1 MAATCRT
8 CKRMVTYVKIDGEL
22 IATEN
27 ALISVV
33 PATVV
38 VDSVGTHVRM
48 ADAPVQARQL
58 HAALC
63 PQYVEANR
71 KKRISDEKR
80 AFERAQQRSTRRN
93 AGL

>member
-1 MAATCRT
+1 MSATCRT
-8 CKRMVTYVKIDGEL
+8 CKRMVTYVRIDGEL

-33 PATVV
+33 PALVT
-38 VDSVGTHVRM
+38 VDSGGTHVRM

-58 HAALC
+58 HSALC
-63 PQYVEANR
+63 PTYVEADR
-71 KKRISDEKR
+71 KKRIADEKR
-80 AFERAQQRSTRRN
+80 EYERAQQRSTRRN

>member
-1 MAATCRT
+1 MPTCRT
-8 CKRMVTYVKIDGEL
+8 CKRMVHFVKIDGEL

-33 PATVV
+33 PAIVTI
-38 VDSVGTHVRM
+38 DSSGTRVRM
-48 ADAPVQARQL
+48 ADALVQARQL

-63 PQYVEANR
+63 PQYAEADR
-71 KKRISDEKR
+71 KKRIADEQR
-80 AFERAQQRSTRRN
+80 QFERAQQRATRRN